1 MPYSKTRLL
10 GFAVIATI
18 LVGVVFA
25 LVPFFGSLKPS
36 AKADAV
42 SSQGRF
48 PVSALE
54 DLQSGEVR
62 FVETKLG
69 GFYVIASSQ
78 EIREDLDR
86 AADFAVTR
94 AHWTYDD
101 EYDAYIVWSIPPKKK
116 GVNCAI
122 LHMEKNPNAE
132 GTESFGGF
140 FDPCSGAHFD
150 YAGRVSRATYA
161 NNFGSLRKPEFKRV
175 SADTYQITNL
185 DYLMGRRPM

>member
-1 MPYSKTRLL
+1 MPYSKKRLL
-10 GFAVIATI
+10 GYAVIATI
-18 LVGVVFA
+18 LVGFVLA

-42 SSQGRF
+42 YSQARF
-48 PVSALE
+48 PASALE
-54 DLQSGEVR
+54 DLQPGEAR
-62 FVETKLG
+62 FVETKPG
-69 GFYVIASSQ
+69 GFYLVASSQ
-78 EIREDLDR
+78 EVREDLDR
-86 AADFAVTR
+86 AADLVATR
-94 AHWTYDD
+94 AYRTFDD
-101 EYDAYIVWSIPPKKK
+101 EYDAYIVWSIAPKKR
-116 GVNCAI
+116 GANCAI

-132 GTESFGGF
+132 GIESFGGF
-140 FDPCSGAHFD
+140 FDPCSGVQFD